1 INAGCV
7 ASYPNNF
14 GVSTPASP
22 ASCTTTI
29 TFMSAVN
36 DPNGV
41 AYDFEATAS
50 CAMTTAAPC
59 TAVSVMGTA
68 FAEGTT
74 VTGVWCW
81 RSATGAITNMAA
93 ANYAAGDL
101 LCNP

>member
-1 INAGCV
+1 
-7 ASYPNNF
+7 
-14 GVSTPASP
+14 
-22 ASCTTTI
+22 
-29 TFMSAVN
+29 
-36 DPNGV
+36 
-41 AYDFEATAS
+41 
-50 CAMTTAAPC
+50 
-59 TAVSVMGTA
+59 MGTA